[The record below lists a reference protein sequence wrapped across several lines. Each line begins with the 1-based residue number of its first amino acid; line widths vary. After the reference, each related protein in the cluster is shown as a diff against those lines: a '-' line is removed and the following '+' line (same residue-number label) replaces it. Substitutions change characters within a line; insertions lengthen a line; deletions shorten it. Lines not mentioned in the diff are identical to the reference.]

1 MNLTQLDLM
10 FWVGIALVAVGVV
23 FFALKAPGGSTNA
36 IKVFN
41 FEVAITH
48 PALLVI
54 GLGAALMWYSAS
66 QSRSV
71 PKLEPAPSPV
81 ASAPVPAP
89 SEPAPAP
96 TPAPIVEPEPP
107 PAVVE
112 PQPAPTP
119 DASRGF
125 GVVLIASSMQRVAA
139 QQAIKAKSI
148 APANAKIRIYQRGV
162 AWAVVVHYSDSLRA
176 ETDLPKYNRERDWA
190 DAYVVNVSAW
200 CPNAETL
207 SAIPSSKGPI
217 RAFDCVDVPSR

>member
-23 FFALKAPGGSTNA
+23 FFALKAPGGGANA

-66 QSRSV
+66 QSTSV
-71 PKLEPAPSPV
+71 PKTEPAPSPV
-81 ASAPVPAP
+81 APSPVQTPA
-89 SEPAPAP
+89 EPAPGP
-96 TPAPIVEPEPP
+96 TAEPIAEPEPAP
-107 PAVVE
+107 TVVE
-112 PQPAPTP
+112 PPR
-119 DASRGF
+119 ASTSDDSKEF

-148 APANAKIRIYQRGV
+148 APANAKIRIFRRGAV
-162 AWAVVVHYSDSLRA
+162 WAVVVHYSDSRKA
-176 ETDLPKYNRERDWA
+176 EDDLPKYNRERHWA

-200 CPNAETL
+200 CPNAERL
-207 SAIPSSKGPI
+207 KAIPSSRGPI
-217 RAFDCVDVPSR
+217 RALDCVR